1 MPIKINFDPSNNPES
16 PTIVLAKKSG
26 DKFGVLPAREISV
39 SDVMNDASEMSFNV
53 YKYENN
59 VKCALWD
66 EITDFK
72 LVYCVEWNLW
82 FEITVELDE
91 GTESVKTVSC
101 TSLGHAEL
109 SQVMLYN
116 IEINTEKDI
125 AREDYKEPTV
135 LYDPEHQE
143 NSLLHRIMEK
153 ASHYKVV
160 HVDNTIAKIQRMFSF
175 DETSLYDAF
184 QEIADEVHC
193 LFVLDVKSDENG
205 DIQRNISVYDL
216 ESNCIS
222 CGYRGEFTDKC
233 PECGSTD
240 INEGYGDDTT
250 IFVTSDELSESVN
263 LSNDTGA
270 VKNCFKLE
278 AGDDLMTAAI
288 RSCNPNG
295 SDYIW
300 HITDDSKHDMSDE
313 LVAKIDEYD
322 KQYEYYQND
331 YVVLADENEVVTKY
345 NELVDKYRAYKEDIP
360 KIATPIKGYA
370 ALMNAYYNTI
380 DMELYLQS
388 ELMPNVD
395 ISNDTTAEE
404 ESAKLTATNLS
415 PVAVEDIDK
424 VSDTTCD
431 NAVLSMAKIVAD
443 STRFKIKVANS
454 SIEEGDGIKTWTGS
468 FTLTNYSD
476 EEDTATSANIDVIIN
491 DDYEAFVKQK
501 IDKAL
506 AKGNQDD
513 MSIGGLFKME
523 LEEFK
528 AELKKYCLNRLSSFS
543 DACQTCIDI
552 LIEQGIA
559 DDETWSDDEDGLY
572 DKLYVPYLEKMS
584 ALDDEMAI
592 RESEL
597 AIVVG
602 KENEDGEVEVYGL
615 QDYLIDEQSKI
626 QDTLD
631 FATFLGDKLWEE
643 FCSFRREDKY
653 SNENYISDGLNN
665 TELFERAREFIKIA
679 QKELYKSAELQRSIS
694 ASMHNLLVIDK
705 FKNLVEHFKTGN
717 WLRVLADDD
726 VYKLRLIKYE
736 IDYDDIDNIS
746 VEFSDAVRIKDSVS
760 DIQSI
765 LDQASSMATSYDTIK
780 RQAQQGEKSNT
791 QLNNWVNDGMYL
803 TNSKIVGDADN
814 QNITWD
820 SHGILCR
827 EYIPMTDSYDDRQ
840 LKIINRG
847 LYVTTDNWQTS
858 KAGVGNFIIYNP
870 ATRQRENT
878 YGVIADVLV
887 GNMILSNKAG
897 IYNES
902 NSITLDE
909 NGLVITVNDVTE
921 SEDGDDIVRT
931 RAFTIQNKKTDVDGV
946 ETINQLMYVDS
957 AGNLVLNGSITINSI
972 YNQEGNLTTL
982 DDLSNPNRFDGKIN
996 DAIYNESQIINNTI
1010 NDRYNN
1016 AISVMEGQ
1024 LNNYKAEVGQYLK
1037 FNEDGLTIGAEGSP
1051 FRTVIDNQSMSFM
1064 QGNERV
1070 AYINN
1075 KQLYITSA
1083 VVNDSLILGNF
1094 FFSERADGGVSITWQ
1109 PRADNHTIDH
1119 IID

>member
-26 DKFGVLPAREISV
+26 DKFGVIPAREINI
-39 SDVMNDASEMSFNV
+39 SDSMNDASEMSFNV
-53 YKYENN
+53 YKYENGIR
-59 VKCALWD
+59 CALWD

-91 GTESVKTVSC
+91 GTESIKTVSC

-116 IEINTEKDI
+116 IEINTEEDI
-125 AREDYKEPTV
+125 AREDYKEPTI
-135 LYDPEHQE
+135 LYNPEHPE

-184 QEIADEVHC
+184 QDIAEEIHC

-205 DIQRNISVYDL
+205 DIQRTISVYDL
-216 ESNCIS
+216 ESNCIT

-240 INEGYGDDTT
+240 INEGYGEDTT
-250 IFVTSDELSESVN
+250 IFITSDELSESIN
-263 LSNDTGA
+263 LSNDTDS

-300 HITDDSKHDMSDE
+300 HITDDSKHDMSEE

-322 KQYEYYQND
+322 EQYAYYQND
-331 YVVLADENEVVTKY
+331 YVVLADENDVVTKY
-345 NELVDKYRAYKEDIP
+345 NALVDKYRVYKEDIP
-360 KIATPIKGYA
+360 KISIPIKGYA

-380 DMELYLQS
+380 DMELYLRS
-388 ELMPNVD
+388 EFMPSVD
-395 ISNDTTAEE
+395 ISSDTTAEKE
-404 ESAKLTATNLS
+404 AAKLTASTLS
-415 PVAVEDIDK
+415 PVAVEDIGK
-424 VSDTTCD
+424 VSNTTCD
-431 NAVLSMAKIVAD
+431 NAVLAMAKIIVD
-443 STRFKIKVANS
+443 SSRYKVKVENS
-454 SIEEGDGIKTWTGS
+454 SVEDGDGIKTWTGS
-468 FTLTNYSD
+468 FSLTNYSD
-476 EEDTATSANIDVIIN
+476 DEDTATSETIKVTIN
-491 DDYEAFVKQK
+491 DDYENFVKQK

-506 AKGNQDD
+506 DKADVDNL
-513 MSIGGLFKME
+513 SIGGLFKME

-528 AELKKYCLNRLSSFS
+528 AELKKYCLNRLASFH
-543 DACQTCIDI
+543 DACQTCVDI

-559 DDETWSDDEDGLY
+559 DRETWSDDEDGLY
-572 DKLYVPYLEKMS
+572 DLLYLPYLDKMS
-584 ALDDEMAI
+584 ALDEEMSL
-592 RESEL
+592 REDEL
-597 AIVVG
+597 AIIAG

-615 QDYLIDEQSKI
+615 QDYLIDEQTKI
-626 QDTLD
+626 QSALD

-665 TELFERAREFIKIA
+665 TELFEHAREFIKVA

-694 ASMHNLLVIDK
+694 ADMHNLLVIDK
-705 FKNLVEHFKTGN
+705 FKTLVNHFKTGN
-717 WLRVLADDD
+717 WLRVMADDD
-726 VYKLRLIKYE
+726 VYKLRLIHYE
-736 IDYDDIDNIS
+736 IDYDDIENIQ
-746 VEFSDAVRIKDSVS
+746 VEFSDAVRMKDSVS

-765 LDQASSMATSYDTIK
+765 LDQASSMATSYDTVK
-780 RQAQQGEKSNT
+780 RQAKQGEKSNDK
-791 QLNNWVNDGMYL
+791 LNDWVNDGLDL

-827 EYIPMTDSYDDRQ
+827 EYIPMNDEYDDRQ

-847 LYVTTDNWQTS
+847 LYVTTDNWETS
-858 KAGVGNFIIYNP
+858 KAGIGNFIVYNP
-870 ATRQRENT
+870 ATGKRESM
-878 YGVIADVLV
+878 YGVIADTLV

-909 NGLVITVNDVTE
+909 NGLIITVNDVAET
-921 SEDGDDIVRT
+921 SEGDDIVHN
-931 RAFTIQNKKTDVDGV
+931 RAFTIQKRKTDSEGV
-946 ETINQLMYVDS
+946 ETIDQLMYVDS
-957 AGNLVLNGSITINSI
+957 AGDLVLNGSITINSI
-972 YNQEGNLTTL
+972 YNEEGNLTTL
-982 DDLSNPNRFDGKIN
+982 DDLSNPDRFNDKIN
-996 DAIYNESQIINNTI
+996 DAIYNESKIINNTI
-1010 NDRYNN
+1010 DSKYNN
-1016 AISVMEGQ
+1016 AIEIMQGQ
-1024 LNNYKAEVGQYLK
+1024 LDGYKAEVGQYLT
-1037 FNEDGLTIGAEGSP
+1037 FGADGLTIGAQGSP
-1051 FRTVIDNQSMSFM
+1051 FKTVIDNRSMSFM

-1075 KQLYITSA
+1075 RQLYITSA
-1083 VVNDSLILGNF
+1083 VINDDLILGNF
-1094 FFSERADGGVSITWQ
+1094 FFSERADGGVSISWH
-1109 PRADNHTIDH
+1109 PREDNQSVKEF
-1119 IID
+1119 